1 MRKCNLS
8 KDVEISL
15 YVVVRDTYS
24 GSFIVSRIVRYHAA
38 KFYTQKTIRL
48 MCINMSS

>member
-24 GSFIVSRIVRYHAA
+24 LPHLLLVALSDIMPQSFILRKLLDLCVEI
-38 KFYTQKTIRL
+38 
-48 MCINMSS
+48 